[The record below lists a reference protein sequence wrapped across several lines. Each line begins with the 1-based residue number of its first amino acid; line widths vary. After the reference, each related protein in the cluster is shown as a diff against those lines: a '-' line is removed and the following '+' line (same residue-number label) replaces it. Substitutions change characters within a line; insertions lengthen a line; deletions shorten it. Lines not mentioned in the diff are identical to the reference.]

1 MSTDPTSSSAGSR
14 SISRMANS
22 HGSTQRI
29 RNFGKFFTGYMG
41 TASLVTAA
49 LPIPVA
55 KLHLIPT
62 YASQSKFL
70 NTYASLIC
78 FLIFAFIFYIRHILA
93 RAMFHRTPQQ
103 VSARGWITVLP
114 FLCIAASIA
123 CVIGYH
129 IELDASLSLI
139 AAHGVLAPTQTL
151 LTQIDYR
158 EIPLAEPLIV
168 LYLGMFVFAEA
179 AFVLMA
185 MREYLQEILGLEEQ
199 ELIDE
204 TAQPAI
210 QPGDSGLAAPA
221 RRMRRTTPLR
231 NR

>member
-1 MSTDPTSSSAGSR
+1 MSR
-14 SISRMANS
+14 SVRPRS
-22 HGSTQRI
+22 STQRI
-29 RNFGKFFTGYMG
+29 KKFGKFFTGYMG

-78 FLIFAFIFYIRHILA
+78 FLVFAFIFYIRHILA
-93 RAMFHRTPQQ
+93 RAMFHRTPEK
-103 VSARGWITVLP
+103 VSARWWITVLP
-114 FLCIAASIA
+114 FLCICASIA

-129 IELDASLSLI
+129 TQLDASLSLI

-151 LTQIDYR
+151 LAQIDYR
-158 EIPLAEPLIV
+158 EIPLAEQLTA
-168 LYLGMFVFAEA
+168 LYLGMFVFAES

-204 TAQPAI
+204 TVQPTTE
-210 QPGDSGLAAPA
+210 QHDSRSITPA
-221 RRMRRTTPLR
+221 KRLRRITPLR

>member
-1 MSTDPTSSSAGSR
+1 MSR
-14 SISRMANS
+14 SVRPRS
-22 HGSTQRI
+22 STQRI
-29 RNFGKFFTGYMG
+29 KKFGKFFTGYMG

-78 FLIFAFIFYIRHILA
+78 FLVFAFIFYIRHILA
-93 RAMFHRTPQQ
+93 RAMFHRTPEK
-103 VSARGWITVLP
+103 VSARWWITVLP
-114 FLCIAASIA
+114 FLCICASIA

-129 IELDASLSLI
+129 IQLDASLSLI

-151 LTQIDYR
+151 LAQIDYR
-158 EIPLAEPLIV
+158 EIPLAEQLTA
-168 LYLGMFVFAEA
+168 LYLGMFVFAES

-204 TAQPAI
+204 TVQPTTE
-210 QPGDSGLAAPA
+210 QHDSRSITPA
-221 RRMRRTTPLR
+221 KRLRRITPLR